1 MISISKNTS
10 LRLSCQFS
18 QLRIS
23 TNLDYVD
30 VIIGV
35 DGEELL
41 SGRYFASGG
50 WAVISDMQSLLE
62 EAMRQR
68 QLSLMAV
75 DVVAYHDINDSSLAD
90 YDRTT
95 YGVLFCDRQPE
106 VGFNADTFAH
116 HFLTAASSRRI
127 APQASVLL
135 GFYAAAGESLAYD
148 VIADYVVNGQAAQA
162 VIHGQGEGIASVAIV
177 YTLGFQLSYIRQKV
191 EQLAGLAV
199 ELLGFTVRCGNRSA
213 SFYVDRDI
221 APLDAFYFRNCF
233 NLPDQI
239 FLPADTVTKTKAERS
254 VATLADSSLFY
265 DFSAEQSFE
274 VQSGGLTPAEC
285 HLAAQLFTA
294 HEVNKPYADGI
305 EELDFDAMPPVL
317 ITESTCEF
325 SRLSDKPNSVKFTWR
340 YATNGC
346 THPALPFSDIF
357 TEPFNYVFK

>member
-10 LRLSCQFS
+10 LRLSCQFT

-30 VIIGV
+30 VIVGV

-41 SGRYFASGG
+41 SGRYFAYGG
-50 WAVISDMQSLLE
+50 WVVIGDMQSLLE

-68 QLSLMAV
+68 QLSLMGL

-95 YGVLFCDRQPE
+95 YRVLFCDRLPE
-106 VGFNADTFAH
+106 VGFTADTFAH

-135 GFYAAAGESLAYD
+135 GFYATAGESLAYD
-148 VIADYVVNGQAAQA
+148 VIADYVVNGQVAQA
-162 VIHGQGEGIASVAIV
+162 VIHGNGEGTAAVANV
-177 YTLGFQLSYIRQKV
+177 YSLCLQLSYIKQKV

-199 ELLGFTVRCGNRSA
+199 DLLGFTVRCGNRSA
-213 SFYVDRDI
+213 SFFVDRDI

-254 VATLADSSLFY
+254 VATLGDTSLFY

-285 HLAAQLFTA
+285 HLAAQLFTS
-294 HEVNKPYADGI
+294 HQVNKPYADGI
-305 EELDFDAMPPVL
+305 EEVDFDAMPPVL

-340 YATNGC
+340 YAANGC